1 MENKILLGGNL
12 FQYLITLAQTNQ
24 VFQYIQLGLAIAT
37 SIVLLVYRIWK
48 WYREAKKD
56 GKITG
61 EEIKEGVDII
71 KDGVDNIIDTID
83 EHKENKDNGD
93 NN

>member
-1 MENKILLGGNL
+1 MESKILLGGNV
-12 FQYLITLAQTNQ
+12 FQYLITLVQTNQ
-24 VFQYIQLGLAIAT
+24 VFQYIELGLAIAT
-37 SIVLLVYRIWK
+37 SVILLVYRIWK
-48 WYREAKKD
+48 WYKEAKKD

-83 EHKENKDNGD
+83 EHKETKDNGD

>member
-1 MENKILLGGNL
+1 MESKILLGGNV
-12 FQYLITLAQTNQ
+12 FQYLITLVQTNQ
-24 VFQYIQLGLAIAT
+24 VFQYIELGLAIAT

-48 WYREAKKD
+48 WYKEAKKD

>member
-1 MENKILLGGNL
+1 MESKILIGGNV
-12 FQYLITLAQTNQ
+12 FQYLITLVQTNQ
-24 VFQYIQLGLAIAT
+24 VFQYIELGLAIAT

-48 WYREAKKD
+48 WYKEAKKD